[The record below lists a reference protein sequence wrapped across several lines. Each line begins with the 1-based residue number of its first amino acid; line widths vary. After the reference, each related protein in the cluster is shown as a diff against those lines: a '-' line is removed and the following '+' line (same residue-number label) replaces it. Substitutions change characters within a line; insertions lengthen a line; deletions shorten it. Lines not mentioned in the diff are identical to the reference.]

1 MNSNQSE
8 IPIKGDPYDNS
19 TKVSK
24 RSYQPPDRFV
34 LKYDLTESGAGG
46 DFEGLAGPTSKE

>member
-8 IPIKGDPYDNS
+8 IPIMGDTYDDS
-19 TKVSK
+19 TKVCK

-34 LKYDLTESGAGG
+34 LNYDLTESGAGG
-46 DFEGLAGPTSKE
+46 DFEDLNGPTSKE